1 MIYDR
6 RYCYSQKKLMILN
19 FYLIFGTTMQIETI
33 AYKLGIKKAFL
44 NRIVDEW
51 KDNNHYVLVESKIN
65 QK

>member
-1 MIYDR
+1 
-6 RYCYSQKKLMILN
+6 MILN

-51 KDNNHYVLVESKIN
+51 NDNNHYVLVESKIN
-65 QK
+65 TK